1 MYKAHP
7 VVATIRRYT
16 KDLKLSTGS
25 TPVGPLL
32 DVNEL
37 TNEAHLNFSGTNRII
52 YQPWN
57 TEMVKL
63 ILRHSTNKTSFL
75 QPSDLINQTSWRK

>member
-7 VVATIRRYT
+7 AVATIIRYT
-16 KDLKLSTGS
+16 KDLKLSKGS

-32 DVNEL
+32 DVSEL
-37 TNEAHLNFSGTNRII
+37 TDEAHLNFSGTNRII

-63 ILRHSTNKTSFL
+63 ILRHSTNKTKVFYSL
-75 QPSDLINQTSWRK
+75 QAW